1 MYTCCGKVGYIL
13 YPPATQ
19 RKTADFFI
27 FYFKPE
33 NGDSKFM
40 VKGAIAN
47 IKEGDMLE
55 LTGEWTT
62 YKGKPELKLVAWRE
76 AFPLTEEGITAYLG
90 SGKISGIGKKTAK
103 QIVVFY
109 GLDTVRIIEEEP
121 ELLTNIPGIGKKKAF
136 KIHESWKKNNE
147 IKQVMMFLMQHGIS
161 ASLGLKVFH
170 EFKPDCIKRI
180 TENPYCLTKIK
191 GIGFQKADAIA
202 QSMGVPLDS
211 FHRCNSAF
219 SYLLNEASI
228 ENGHVYLKKEDLL
241 KRSRALLNLDGQII
255 AKYLSDAVSNNNLIP
270 SHDED
275 GQEIIYQPVLYY
287 TEQKLA
293 RNLAS
298 LIHSNYKTVLTENWK
313 ALLLDAVTK
322 ETDVSYNHLQSEAIV
337 QSVAS
342 KVMVLTGGPGSGKTT
357 TTLGIITALKQNG
370 KNVFLAAPTGR
381 AAKRMTE
388 VTGLPAQTIH
398 RLLEYHPDVGFQR
411 DDKTPLEGDVL
422 IIDEA
427 SMIDM
432 MLMNQLVTAIPPS
445 MSLILVGD
453 IDQLP
458 SVGAGN
464 VLKDI
469 IDSGVVPVI
478 RLTEIFRQAETSKI
492 ITNAYKVNHG
502 EMPVLRNEK
511 KSDFFFV
518 QIKDKS
524 IANDCITS
532 LVKDRL
538 PRYFDCLP
546 QDIQVLSPMR
556 KGPGGTAELNS
567 ALQNSINP
575 DGYPFDE
582 SGIGFRVSDKVMQI
596 KNNYDKGVYNGDIG
610 EVIQIDREEN
620 SLIVA
625 FDGITATYDSSE
637 FDELTLAYATTIHK
651 SQGSE
656 YPVVV
661 ISLLDSHYVMLQR
674 NLLYTAITRA
684 KRGCI
689 IAGTVAAIR
698 RAVQNLVITKRNTQL
713 KRLLVQY
720 SES

>member
-211 FHRCNSAF
+211 FHRCKSAF

-502 EMPVLRNEK
+502 EMPVL
-511 KSDFFFV
+511 
-518 QIKDKS
+518 
-524 IANDCITS
+524 
-532 LVKDRL
+532 
-538 PRYFDCLP
+538 
-546 QDIQVLSPMR
+546 
-556 KGPGGTAELNS
+556 
-567 ALQNSINP
+567 
-575 DGYPFDE
+575 
-582 SGIGFRVSDKVMQI
+582 
-596 KNNYDKGVYNGDIG
+596 
-610 EVIQIDREEN
+610 
-620 SLIVA
+620 
-625 FDGITATYDSSE
+625 
-637 FDELTLAYATTIHK
+637 
-651 SQGSE
+651 
-656 YPVVV
+656 
-661 ISLLDSHYVMLQR
+661 
-674 NLLYTAITRA
+674 
-684 KRGCI
+684 
-689 IAGTVAAIR
+689 
-698 RAVQNLVITKRNTQL
+698 
-713 KRLLVQY
+713 
-720 SES
+720 